1 MGILSRLFKIG
12 QAEANA
18 AIDKLEDP
26 IKMTEQGIRDLKQ
39 SLDDSLRAY
48 AEVKALAIRS
58 KRAAQEHKEK
68 AADYEQKAILLVTKA
83 ERGEID
89 VAESDRLA
97 AEALARKEENVIA
110 AAKSEADAQRIE
122 AQLVQLDGKIKILKS
137 NIAKYETELSTLKAR
152 AKVSEATSKLNR
164 QMTNLDGSGTVT
176 MLEKMKQKVEQ
187 EEALAEAYGDM
198 ADANKSLDDEID
210 SALKKGQGAQNP
222 QGAAALAD
230 LKAKLKGNA

>member
-26 IKMTEQGIRDLKQ
+26 IKMTEQGIRDMKQ

-58 KRAAQEHKEK
+58 KRTAQEHKEK

-89 VAESDRLA
+89 LAESDRLA

-164 QMTNLDGSGTVT
+164 QMTNLDSSGTVT

-210 SALKKGQGAQNP
+210 SVLKKGQGAQNP
-222 QGAAALAD
+222 QGAAALAE